1 MSINLLNNQKYKLIL
16 ITDENFKGRVTDNVR
31 RVSLFV
37 FLPDNG
43 SGEGGCQLCLKIIQ
57 FGLQGQNCVI
67 DLFLVVSVNP
77 GNGEDSNPA
86 KSYNGEAV
94 HDGAKISQEIH
105 GNSELENK
113 FYFF

>member
-16 ITDENFKGRVTDNVR
+16 ITDENVKGRVTDNVG

-43 SGEGGCQLCLKIIQ
+43 SGEGSCHLCLEIIQ

-77 GNGEDSNPA
+77 GDGEGSNPA
-86 KSYNGEAV
+86 KSNNGEAV
-94 HDGAKISQEIH
+94 HDGAKVGEEIH
-105 GNSELENK
+105 EDSELK
-113 FYFF
+113 LCFIF